1 MANNE
6 INGRDI
12 IVMIDPAGGSTY
24 VNVIC
29 LTSNTITNSLTELD
43 ATSKCGNKFIQG
55 QKFDSSITGEGF
67 VIDPDTGTPTSKG
80 YNDLYKLFTQRAT
93 VGIKFGKATPTTG
106 DAVYTGTAFIT
117 SIEQV
122 AGDDELAKF
131 TITFKCSAPPFD
143 QTITY

>member
-1 MANNE
+1 MPNNE

-12 IVMIDPAGGSTY
+12 ILMIDPTGGSSF

-43 ATSKCGNKFIQG
+43 ASSKCGNKFIQG
-55 QKFDSSITGEGF
+55 AKFDSSITGEGF
-67 VIDPDTGTPTSKG
+67 VIDPDTGAPTDKG
-80 YNDLYKLFTQRAT
+80 YNDLFKLFTQRAT

-117 SIEQV
+117 QLEAV
-122 AGDDELAKF
+122 AGDDELYKF
-131 TITFKCSAPPFD
+131 TITFKCAAPPFT